1 MVRGRRLVKV
11 ISAPWVQL
19 AQALARRADNLIG
32 KHWLPQTF
40 TSFLFARADLP
51 FHFAR
56 IRRRSQDRD

>member
-11 ISAPWVQL
+11 TSAPWVQL

-40 TSFLFARADLP
+40 TSSLFSDLP
-51 FHFAR
+51 YRFAR